1 MELVTWCRI
10 FIAYV
15 TGFICAVKER
25 SLFVD
30 CPYFFW
36 WLKYLLNST
45 EEFDTE
51 TIRELIRNYQEKIP
65 DFSETETSLNEI
77 ENHLDMIEEKLS
89 LYEEEKDET
98 YLGEIQEI
106 TDILTHVTSRVYC
119 NDFEFFNK
127 FLPVT
132 KENFVEREAIRV
144 VEYLPLFTK
153 LKDIINSG
161 YNISENELWDYLD
174 ELKDIIYDIQ
184 DGDLV
189 EMLEEELN
197 APAENKE
204 KMSLLIDFFEGAL
217 DNLEE
222 GLGIIER
229 SFRDRNMESAK
240 DGMKKIH
247 GGLVDLKIVEI
258 LSVLRGAVNE

>member
-1 MELVTWCRI
+1 MD
-10 FIAYV
+10 Y
-15 TGFICAVKER
+15 
-25 SLFVD
+25 
-30 CPYFFW
+30 PYFFW
-36 WLKYLLNST
+36 WLTYLLNST
-45 EEFDTE
+45 EEFNAE

-77 ENHLDMIEEKLS
+77 ENHLDMIEEKLA
-89 LYEEEKDET
+89 LYEEEKDEI
-98 YLGEIQEI
+98 YLDEIQEI
-106 TDILTHVTSRVYC
+106 TDILTHVTGRVYH

-127 FLPVT
+127 FLPV
-132 KENFVEREAIRV
+132 KEENFVEREALRV
-144 VEYLPLFTK
+144 VEHLPLFTK
-153 LKDIINSG
+153 LKDIINFG
-161 YNISENELWDYLD
+161 YNIPEDELWDYLD

-197 APAENKE
+197 APDEDKE
-204 KMSLLIDFFEGAL
+204 RMSRLIDFFEGAL

-229 SFRDRNMESAK
+229 SFRDRDMNSAG
-240 DGMKKIH
+240 DGMKKIQ

-258 LSVLRGAVNE
+258 LSALRGGVNE